1 MRSGLTTW
9 KRPAAATLDA
19 QAHPGSTQP
28 LQGECAMK
36 LNRLNLSMASVVL
49 ALSTAGLMANQALA

>member
-1 MRSGLTTW
+1 
-9 KRPAAATLDA
+9 
-19 QAHPGSTQP
+19 
-28 LQGECAMK
+28 MK